1 MTDPQPYALDAG
13 ALTLS
18 QAVAT
23 FVVSESTL
31 RRKLKQ
37 GKVEGAQ
44 LVTGPFGDS
53 WVVPVAWL
61 AAQFDRRPS
70 AGDTDQ
76 GSDTPTAVLAPE
88 LAQLVQL
95 VVEQSRRIDELQTAA
110 LEAAK
115 VTGELTAAT
124 SMAAVAGAEA
134 ERLRAQNEQQA
145 QELAQLRAVVA
156 TSRRLRRKARKAA
169 QGEGAGVTTDPEHP

>member
-1 MTDPQPYALDAG
+1 MTDPQPFALDAG
-13 ALTLS
+13 ALTIS

-23 FVVSESTL
+23 FTVSESTL
-31 RRKLKQ
+31 RRNLKQ

-53 WVVPVAWL
+53 WVVPVSWL

-70 AGDTDQ
+70 EAEQ
-76 GSDTPTAVLAPE
+76 GSDTTTAVLAPD
-88 LAQLVQL
+88 LAPLVQL

-115 VTGELTAAT
+115 HTAELTAAT
-124 SMAAVAGAEA
+124 SVAAMVTAEA
-134 ERLRAQNEQQA
+134 ERLREQNAQQA

-169 QGEGAGVTTDPEHP
+169 GVEQSTD